1 MYLAATDR
9 SACAATGRLNGLR
22 SAAGVFTGVRAASA
36 ILADAIAAVLSP
48 LPGPVYSAGGAS
60 GKGELALFALHA
72 AAHHL
77 DNDLR
82 IRVGHDQ
89 ADPAFGQLVQHG
101 LENHNGR

>member
-1 MYLAATDR
+1 M
-9 SACAATGRLNGLR
+9 SSAATGRSVCAATRQLNGLR

-36 ILADAIAAVLSP
+36 ILADAIAAVRSP
-48 LPGPVYSAGGAS
+48 LPGPVYGAGGAS

-89 ADPAFGQLVQHG
+89 ACPAFGRVVSACI
-101 LENHNGR
+101 EK